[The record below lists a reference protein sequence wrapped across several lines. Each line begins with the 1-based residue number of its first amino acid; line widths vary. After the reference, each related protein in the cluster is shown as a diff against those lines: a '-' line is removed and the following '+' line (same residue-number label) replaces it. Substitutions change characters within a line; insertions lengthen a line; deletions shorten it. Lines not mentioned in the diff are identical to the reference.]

1 MSKVLTS
8 GSWVKINSETR
19 RRVRLFCFPYAGGGS
34 SAYFS
39 WMSAISPDIEVCPVQ
54 LPGRE
59 DRLSEA
65 PFTYIEPLVEELA
78 QALTPHLAVPFALY
92 GHSLWALISFELA
105 RHLRR
110 QNGPAPM
117 HLFVS
122 GCPAPQLPATDAPIS
137 QLPDEEFIQ
146 ALRRFN
152 GTPDTVLQDAD
163 LMQVLLPL
171 LRADFALYEHYTY
184 VPEEPLACPIS
195 ACGGLQDFRTT
206 RAAVEAWRLQTSHKF
221 MMRMYAGDHFFI
233 HTKRK
238 VFVQGIRQDM
248 IIRDEKSST

>member
-1 MSKVLTS
+1 MSNVLTS
-8 GSWVKINSETR
+8 GSWVKINPQTR

-39 WMSAISPDIEVCPVQ
+39 WMSGISPDIEVCPVQ

-59 DRLSEA
+59 DRLSET
-65 PFTYIEPLVEELA
+65 PFTHIAPLVEELA
-78 QALTPHLAVPFALY
+78 QALAPHIDVPFAFY
-92 GHSLWALISFELA
+92 GHSLGALISFELA
-105 RHLRR
+105 RYLRR
-110 QNGPAPM
+110 QNGPVPM

-122 GCPAPQLPATDAPIS
+122 GCPAPQLPATDSPIS

-152 GTPDTVLQDAD
+152 GTSDTVLQDAD

-171 LRADFALYEHYTY
+171 LRADFAIYETYTY

-195 ACGGLQDFRTT
+195 AYGGLQDFRAT
-206 RAAVEAWRLQTSHKF
+206 RAAIEAWQGQTSSTF
-221 MMRMYAGDHFFI
+221 IMRMYVGDHFFI
-233 HTKRK
+233 HPKRK
-238 VFVQGIRQDM
+238 VFLQGIRQDLT
-248 IIRDEKSST
+248 I